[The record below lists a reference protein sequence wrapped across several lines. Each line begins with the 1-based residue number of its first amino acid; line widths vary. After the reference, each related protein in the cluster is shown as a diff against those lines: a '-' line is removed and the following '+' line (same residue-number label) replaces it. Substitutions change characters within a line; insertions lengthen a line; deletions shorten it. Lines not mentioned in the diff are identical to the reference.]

1 MPLLLGLASSHGPIT
16 EVTITSKETLGAVDQ
31 KLFTRLAGIDL
42 FKLPDTVDHILFS
55 QIFSLK
61 LIFQKVFNIG
71 LFTWLIHLS
80 SVPPV
85 KSGKSLGWSVKGKRH
100 TLCTSLSTSQPFWP
114 FPAQTLHTHC
124 THTRAHTLWPMHHH
138 VYNWWDSKPQFASL
152 GLQNRRI
159 ALFYL

>member
-61 LIFQKVFNIG
+61 LIFQKVFNTG

-85 KSGKSLGWSVKGKRH
+85 KSEKSLGWSGKGKRH
-100 TLCTSLSTSQPFWP
+100 TLCTSLSTPQPLWP

-124 THTRAHTLWPMHHH
+124 THSGPCTTTYTTDKL
-138 VYNWWDSKPQFASL
+138 WDSKLQFASL
-152 GLQNRRI
+152 GLQNWRI
-159 ALFYL
+159 APFYL

>member
-42 FKLPDTVDHILFS
+42 FKLLDTVDHILFS
-55 QIFSLK
+55 QISLK
-61 LIFQKVFNIG
+61 LIFQKVFNTG

-85 KSGKSLGWSVKGKRH
+85 KSGKSLG
-100 TLCTSLSTSQPFWP
+100 
-114 FPAQTLHTHC
+114 
-124 THTRAHTLWPMHHH
+124 
-138 VYNWWDSKPQFASL
+138 
-152 GLQNRRI
+152 
-159 ALFYL
+159 